1 MPDLY
6 ARATDLEIMDDLH
19 ISGPDLDQALIEL
32 DGINFLLGGNYVT
45 LNAVTQVLGR
55 GSPFVKYVLADLG
68 CGSGDILRRIR
79 TLMNKRNI
87 DASLT
92 GFDANPNVIKF
103 AVAETPAS
111 CRIEFEAM
119 NIFSEEFR
127 SRRFDIVTATLFFH
141 HFTSS
146 ELIGFFKGLKEQ
158 VSMAMIINDIHRHW
172 FAYYAIKWLTRI
184 FSRSEMVKHDAAVS
198 VARAFTKAEL
208 ENILRQA
215 GLRRFRIKWCWAFRW
230 QVIVWF

>member
-1 MPDLY
+1 MPDLS
-6 ARATDLEIMDDLH
+6 ARATGPEIMDDLH
-19 ISGPDLDQALIEL
+19 VSGPDLDQALIEL
-32 DGINFLLGGNYVT
+32 DGINYLLGGNYVT
-45 LNAVTQVLGR
+45 LNAVTHVLGK
-55 GSPFVKYVLADLG
+55 GSGPVKYRIADLG

-79 TLMNKRNI
+79 SLMNKRNI

-103 AVAETPAS
+103 AVAKTPAT
-111 CRIEFEAM
+111 CRIQFEAV

-127 SRRFDIVTATLFFH
+127 SRRFDVVTATLFFH
-141 HFTSS
+141 HFTNN
-146 ELIGFFKGLKEQ
+146 ELIGFFNGLKEQ
-158 VSMAMIINDIHRHW
+158 VSLAMIINDIHRHW
-172 FAYYAIKWLTRI
+172 FAYHAIKWLTRI

-208 ENILRQA
+208 KNILRQA
-215 GLRRFRIKWCWAFRW
+215 GLRKYRIKWCWAFRW